1 MTEMTT
7 AVEKV
12 ERPQK
17 SQRPH
22 GQAEIAAGPDASYL
36 LDPAD
41 RPVSP
46 PRCPPEQILAL
57 QRLAGNRAVA
67 ATMQKVQGNLHQV
80 AAHPAARHLAPS
92 VASLSGQANGTASVQ
107 RAGPVDDA
115 IASNAVA
122 AISALSDVDL
132 KQASVDQRVK
142 MIDVVLAGGGG
153 EVLARLW
160 DSFGAGLTDAANNHS
175 SEWHQSFVQF
185 PETMRH
191 SVEVTT
197 LQAAFK
203 DDICGVA
210 QAYLTDNDGVVKQEM
225 QQLGIPEDGDS
236 AQPSAQQDAALA
248 KTQADAA
255 KLSDA
260 QKNRENLRQT
270 EVAYHRK
277 VVESGGSELPEG
289 GADNVEN
296 MYEPVL
302 FDPDNQFDASSQPTD
317 YEPGLKTW
325 EDTNK
330 LWVQLSNVISAYLS
344 TNPALYALVGS
355 DQSGESAGSV
365 ATVSPQQARKT
376 IGDQLRTVRAN
387 IEKTRPMVPG
397 LALQMTPIQEQM
409 LANSVAANFHL
420 GRDWSQ
426 TSLHEIGEDVAAQQ
440 QPGPWWQ
447 QLGLAALEM
456 AAYVVSGLATGGIG
470 PLLLA
475 GGQAAISIGKYQALE
490 AASHATVTPDT
501 VLVKQG
507 EVDAA
512 AVEAVIATVV
522 FFVSGLAELRM
533 AFAARIASPAFESL
547 ARELGEDVARQ
558 LVMELAPEAVA
569 ALKDKLGAQLLKDL
583 VAGKV
588 GGAAIQKL
596 AEELGPAEI
605 QSLLQR
611 APTGLGPI
619 LEQAGSARLAESLLQ
634 KCPDAQQLTRLM
646 NQVDRAETLDKYLG
660 RFTPDELEQRISE
673 TLLRDVPQGLTEEE
687 FVAMSGQVRAA
698 ASKYSADIR
707 VHGSRAAGAG
717 LGDADLDIAIR
728 VDEAR
733 FKQIIK
739 DRFKTP
745 NPGSADERTMTHAIE
760 TGKIQRGELGLSGVG
775 KQVGRDLAIKKVD
788 ISVVKIGGP
797 TDNGPWIPLR

>member
-1 MTEMTT
+1 M
-7 AVEKV
+7 
-12 ERPQK
+12 
-17 SQRPH
+17 
-22 GQAEIAAGPDASYL
+22 
-36 LDPAD
+36 
-41 RPVSP
+41 
-46 PRCPPEQILAL
+46 
-57 QRLAGNRAVA
+57 
-67 ATMQKVQGNLHQV
+67 
-80 AAHPAARHLAPS
+80 
-92 VASLSGQANGTASVQ
+92 Q
-107 RAGPVDDA
+107 RAGPVDAA
-115 IASNAVA
+115 IATNTAD
-122 AISALSDVDL
+122 AISALSDADL
-132 KQASVDQRVK
+132 KQASADQRVK
-142 MIDVVLAGGGG
+142 MIDIVLAGGGG
-153 EVLARLW
+153 EALARLW
-160 DSFGAGLTDAANNHS
+160 DSFGAGLTDAASNHS
-175 SEWHQSFVQF
+175 SEWRQSFVQF
-185 PETMRH
+185 PEIMRH
-191 SVEVTT
+191 SAEVST

-225 QQLGIPEDGDS
+225 QRLGIPEEGDGG
-236 AQPSAQQDAALA
+236 QPNPQQDAALA

-255 KLSDA
+255 KLSEA
-260 QKNRENLRQT
+260 QKNREDLRKT

-277 VVESGGSELPEG
+277 VVERGGSELPEG

-302 FDPDNQFDASSQPTD
+302 FDPDNQFDAASQPTD

-325 EDTNK
+325 DATNK

-355 DQSGESAGSV
+355 DQSGQSAGSV

-376 IGDQLRTVRAN
+376 LGDQLRTVLAN

-409 LANSVAANFHL
+409 LSNSVAANFHL

-426 TSLHEIGEDVAAQQ
+426 TGPHEIGEDVATQQ

-456 AAYVVSGLATGGIG
+456 AAYVVSGLVTGGIG

-501 VLVKQG
+501 VLIKQG

-512 AVEAVIATVV
+512 AVEAVIAAVV

-533 AFAARIASPAFESL
+533 AFAARIASPAFEGL

-558 LVMELAPEAVA
+558 LVMELTPEVAA

-605 QSLLQR
+605 RSLLQR

-619 LEQAGSARLAESLLQ
+619 LEQAGGARLADSLLQ
-634 KCPDAQQLTRLM
+634 KCPDVQQLTRLM
-646 NQVDRAETLDKYLG
+646 NQVDRPETLEKYLG

-687 FVAMSGQVRAA
+687 FAALSGQVRAG
-698 ASKYSADIR
+698 ASKYGADIR

-733 FKQIIK
+733 FKQILK
-739 DRFKTP
+739 ERFKTP
-745 NPGSADERTMTHAIE
+745 NPGSSAEKTMNHAIE
-760 TGKIQRGELGLSGVG
+760 TGKIDRGELGLSGVG